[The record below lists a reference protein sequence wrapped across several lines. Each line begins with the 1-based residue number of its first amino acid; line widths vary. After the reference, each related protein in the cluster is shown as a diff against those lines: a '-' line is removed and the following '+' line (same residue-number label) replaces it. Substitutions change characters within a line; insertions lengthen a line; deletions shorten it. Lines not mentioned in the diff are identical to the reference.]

1 MGTRVQPLPAADLAA
16 SRPPGRPA
24 GTAHSARTPPA
35 GKPPPG
41 RTAQPVRCADPG
53 TAAPA
58 APAGPPSPGC
68 GATGRTDGVLGL
80 AVPGQVG
87 QAGTTMC
94 RCVFPSLA
102 AVPSERNP
110 SLSAEPPVPRWGP
123 GMKVAAEP
131 APGGERRGGLEV
143 CEGDSRRGPRARRG
157 PAVCG
162 HVRGAD
168 RDELPVVPRR
178 AGDQSARHVDA
189 DGRAVVAGAA
199 AHRVRRDARP
209 GRRRSVSASAAGALR
224 RAGRRPGEQAPYCWP
239 PSPHWACWPS
249 PWGF

>member
-41 RTAQPVRCADPG
+41 RTAQPVSCADPG

-68 GATGRTDGVLGL
+68 GAIGRTDGVLGL
-80 AVPGQVG
+80 AVSVQVG

-94 RCVFPSLA
+94 RCVFLSLA

-110 SLSAEPPVPRWGP
+110 SFSAEPPVPQWGP

-178 AGDQSARHVDA
+178 AGDQSVRHVDA

-224 RAGRRPGEQAPYCWP
+224 RVGRRPGE
-239 PSPHWACWPS
+239 
-249 PWGF
+249 